1 MVANPIPY
9 LSEERYLALDR
20 AAEVRSEYHE
30 GQMYAMAGGS
40 DAHATLGGNLFAEFR
55 QALRGKPCRPV
66 NNDLRVRIPKTAS
79 YVYPDAMVLCGAAD
93 QLAGKNDIADS
104 PHLIV
109 EVLSPSSEKF
119 DRGAKFAMYK
129 TLESC
134 LEYMLVSQDQP
145 LVELF
150 SRRPGGWFLTEA
162 HGLDSSIQIESLDLA
177 IPLAGIYERVAL
189 PEAPPP
195 ITEDGAPPV
204 L

>member
-1 MVANPIPY
+1 MAANPIPF
-9 LSEERYLALDR
+9 LSEEQYLALDR
-20 AAEVRSEYHE
+20 EAEVRSEYHD
-30 GQMYAMAGGS
+30 GQMYAMSGGTA
-40 DAHATLGGNLFAEFR
+40 AHSMIGLNITAELR

-66 NNDLRVRIPKTAS
+66 NNDLRVRIPKTRS

-93 QLAGKNDIADS
+93 RLAGKNDIVDS

-119 DRGAKFAMYK
+119 DRGAKFALYK
-129 TLESC
+129 TLASC
-134 LEYMLVSQDQP
+134 HEYMLVSQDEP

-162 HGLDSSIQIESLDLA
+162 HGLDASIRIESLELA

-189 PEAPPP
+189 PEPPA
-195 ITEDGAPPV
+195 TEDGAPPD

>member
-1 MVANPIPY
+1 MAANPIPY
-9 LSEERYLALDR
+9 LSEEQYLALDR
-20 AAEVRSEYHE
+20 AAEIRSEYHD
-30 GQMYAMAGGS
+30 GQIYAVAGGT
-40 DAHATLGGNLFAEFR
+40 DAHATIGGNLFAEFR
-55 QALRGKPCRPV
+55 EALRGKPCRPA
-66 NNDLRVRIPKTAS
+66 NNDLRLRIPKTHS

-93 QLAGKNDIADS
+93 QRAGKNDIVDS

-134 LEYMLVSQDQP
+134 HEYMLVSQDEP

-162 HGLDSSIQIESLDLA
+162 QGLDASIHIESLEQS
-177 IPLAGIYERVAL
+177 IPLAGIYERVEQPVPPPPFTEDA
-189 PEAPPP
+189 APP
-195 ITEDGAPPV
+195 AP
-204 L
+204 